1 MFAEI
6 PKIIDD
12 FLSDIISKEVI
23 LVANRGKFLRNIL

>member
-1 MFAEI
+1 MFAKI

-23 LVANRGKFLRNIL
+23 SVANRGTFLRNIL